1 MATKT
6 IAPVKGRP
14 TGSRT
19 KNSPEVEAEL
29 SRCPKCGS
37 TERTAYTGKH
47 EQAYAGLDP
56 FNQPFTHIIKQR
68 TACVDCGQH
77 RIDRTLENRPAKRAA

>member
-6 IAPVKGRP
+6 TSPKGRP
-14 TGSRT
+14 AGSRT
-19 KNSPEVEAEL
+19 KNSPEVQAER

-37 TERTAYTGKH
+37 TERTAYTSKH

-56 FNQPFTHIIKQR
+56 AGEPFTHIIRQR
-68 TACVDCGQH
+68 TICVDCGQH
-77 RIDRTLENRPAKRAA
+77 RIDRTLENRPATRAA